1 MTMLVDKLCLN
12 LIFYFK
18 KNVPKEIVYL
28 DPANRIQRFLFSVL
42 GVFGIKVRELPF
54 HLGDI
59 EKSRHSNLYQKGVL
73 LADALSRDL
82 SKQIIENT
90 YLDAINREFGRN
102 TLQLRLAKCYMAE
115 LMPFCLRVVFLQEHP
130 EASQQR
136 YIQKPYLLSWEY
148 VKNCDQLK
156 GIQFYSKPLAGVR
169 GLLGTFIQYIKVIL
183 RHFYVRLRSHM
194 GTIDLPVSKSINI
207 ILSLKEDSIS
217 SSQSRRNQQFW
228 IQGAAADYTYYV
240 LDGSWEFR
248 KFFSITTF
256 GKTHS
261 LPLCVVGLALR
272 KYRKD
277 PRLVSVSR
285 SQLKILLGVML
296 SLNMASMFAFLNVQV
311 LFLKSVEIGALALLL
326 NANRYVFKETHGTE
340 SDAMQLV
347 SGDIGVNTY
356 AIQYSNLVL
365 KNCWMDSTAD
375 KFLIF
380 SEMYKRIFSDENF
393 SPLEFII
400 TGYPYREVINHVTQ
414 PAEKIRSAL
423 HGLGASVIIGYFDEN
438 ILPGKFSITNR
449 EHHHYEVS
457 KLAELVISNKE
468 IAVIIKTQFV
478 RNSTSSQYGRDGII
492 QGALNTG
499 RLIDLC
505 HGSDAR
511 NTAYP
516 TEVALASDICV
527 GNMLGGTASL
537 EVALSGNR
545 SAIINP
551 YNVEASWKHLLSGQN
566 IVFPDLDHFLLAMQ
580 DIDKIDINSTS
591 LGDWSSIINEFD
603 PYPNEFSFERIQH
616 AILQYPG

>member
-1 MTMLVDKLCLN
+1 MTLLVDKLCLN

-18 KNVPKEIVYL
+18 KTVPKEIIYL
-28 DPANRIQRFLFSVL
+28 DPASRIQLFLFSVL
-42 GVFGIKVRELPF
+42 GVFGIKVRELHF
-54 HLGDI
+54 HFGDI
-59 EKSRHSNLYQKGVL
+59 DKSSDDNLYHKSVQ
-73 LADALSRDL
+73 LADILSRDL

-90 YLDAINREFGRN
+90 YLDKINREFGRN
-102 TLQLRLAKCYMAE
+102 TLQLRLAKCYMTE
-115 LMPFCLRVVFLQEHP
+115 LIPFCQRVVLMQEHP

-136 YIQKPYLLSWEY
+136 YIQKPYFLSWAY

-156 GIQFYSKPLAGVR
+156 GIHFYSKPLAGFRV
-169 GLLGTFIQYIKVIL
+169 LLGTFIQYIKVIL
-183 RHFYVRLRSHM
+183 RHFYVCLRSFM
-194 GTIDLPVSKSINI
+194 VTIDLPVSKSTNI

-217 SSQSRRNQQFW
+217 TSQSRRNQQFW
-228 IQGAAADYTYYV
+228 IQDATADYTYFV
-240 LDGSWEFR
+240 LDGSWGFR
-248 KFFSITTF
+248 KFSSITTL

-261 LPLCVVGLALR
+261 LPLGVVGLALR

-285 SQLKILLGVML
+285 SQFKIFLSGML
-296 SLNMASMFAFLNVQV
+296 SLNMASMFAFLNVKV
-311 LFLKSVEIGALALLL
+311 LFLKSVEMGALALLL
-326 NANRYVFKETHGTE
+326 NANKYVFKETHGIE

-347 SGDIGVNTY
+347 SGEIGVNTY

-365 KNCWMDSTAD
+365 KNCWMISTAD

-380 SEMYKRIFSDENF
+380 SEMYKRTFSDEEF
-393 SPLEFII
+393 SPLEFVI
-400 TGYPYREVINHVTQ
+400 TGYPYREVIKHVKQ
-414 PAEKIRSAL
+414 PAEKIRSSL
-423 HGLGASVIIGYFDEN
+423 HSKGATMIIGYFDET
-438 ILPGKFSITNR
+438 IVPGKFSLTNK

-468 IAVIIKTQFV
+468 IAVIIKTQFIK
-478 RNSTSSQYGRDGII
+478 NNIASQYSLDQTI

-505 HGSDAR
+505 HGSDIR

-527 GNMLGGTASL
+527 GNMVGGTASL

-545 SAIINP
+545 SAVINP
-551 YNVEASWKHLLSGQN
+551 YNFEASWKHLLSGQN

-580 DIDKIDINSTS
+580 DIHKIDINSTS

-603 PYPNEFSFERIQH
+603 PHHNEFSFERIQRE
-616 AILQYPG
+616 ILQYPV